1 MAARPRIRLDGAAPH
16 AHAAVMRWLAALF
29 VVACHPAS
37 PNVASGDREIRTE
50 WARAIEPFRIAGNLY
65 YVGGHNIAA
74 YLVATSDGLIL
85 IDTGPREMA
94 PVIRAGIA
102 KLGFRV
108 ANVKVLL
115 ISHAHW
121 DHVEGLASMQRDT
134 GAKVMVMDAEAE
146 AIRSGKDLS
155 AYGGPGWE
163 PVRVDRVL
171 HDGDDVVLGE
181 TTLHAVWTPGHT
193 QGTTSWRLD
202 VTDHGRRY
210 DVLLIGAIAANAG
223 VPLRD
228 NPRHPTIAADLARTA
243 QVMKGLHPDIYLY
256 VHPDELW
263 ADKLGRVRAGDPSAL
278 VDPAGYQRFIAEA
291 AADTEA
297 RLAAER
303 PH

>member
-1 MAARPRIRLDGAAPH
+1 MIALVLMACHAAP
-16 AHAAVMRWLAALF
+16 
-29 VVACHPAS
+29 AS
-37 PNVASGDREIRTE
+37 DSGDREIRTA

-74 YLVATSDGLIL
+74 YLVATSEGLIL
-85 IDTGPREMA
+85 VDTGPREMA

-108 ANVKVLL
+108 ADVKILL

-134 GAKVMVMDAEAE
+134 GAKVMVMAAEVD
-146 AIRSGKDLS
+146 AIRTGQDRS

-163 PVRVDRVL
+163 PVAVDRVL
-171 HDGDDVVLGE
+171 HDGDDVTLGDA
-181 TTLHAVWTPGHT
+181 TLHALWTPGHT
-193 QGTTSWRLD
+193 QGATSWQLD
-202 VTDHGRRY
+202 VVDHGRRY

-223 VPLRD
+223 VPLRN
-228 NPRHPTIAADLARTA
+228 NPRHPTIAADLTRTA

-256 VHPDELW
+256 VHPDDLW
-263 ADKLGRVRAGDPSAL
+263 AGKLDRVRAGDPSVL

-297 RLAAER
+297 RLR
-303 PH
+303 TGP